1 MELVLFLV
9 VLDVELSPSVA
20 VSCLPILDIGVLM
33 LSHHSLALHLL
44 MQGVLCFGVHRCSD
58 PGGGGV
64 GLHPLP
70 AQCTIAM
77 ATMLEAAWMRCWPCI
92 SPRASRGG
100 LHGPGHHR
108 GQSRGCSTLSSQSRC
123 VCVQVWHLAL
133 FLRVGFN

>member
-58 PGGGGV
+58 PGGGGLV
-64 GLHPLP
+64 CILCQHSAPLP
-70 AQCTIAM
+70 WQ
-77 ATMLEAAWMRCWPCI
+77 RCWRLPGCGAGPAFLLGHLGEVCMVLATI
-92 SPRASRGG
+92 EGRAEDVVHSHPKADVSVSKCGI
-100 LHGPGHHR
+100 
-108 GQSRGCSTLSSQSRC
+108 
-123 VCVQVWHLAL
+123 
-133 FLRVGFN
+133 